1 MMFVGYGASDTGTR
15 NWRKMGLII
24 SCKYNDSNMYMNTST
39 LRHKHTN
46 TQTHTQTYTHSHT
59 HTSIIVSIRTPSIVR
74 SNKSLNLVWSK

>member
-15 NWRKMGLII
+15 NWRDMGIII

-46 TQTHTQTYTHSHT
+46 TQTHTHSHT
-59 HTSIIVSIRTPSIVR
+59 YTSIIVSIRTPSIVR

>member
-15 NWRKMGLII
+15 NWRDMGIII

-46 TQTHTQTYTHSHT
+46 TQTHTHSHT
-59 HTSIIVSIRTPSIVR
+59 YTSIIVSIRTPSIVK